1 MSSAGKLLPFVKL
14 FFEIIIKIS
23 FVILGMVLIVYS
35 LNVFKLWGRF
45 DFFVFLSGVLGLL
58 IIILTITFD
67 KIIKIA
73 IKLPKFVKVFGIALL
88 FIGASSFVIVQGII
102 ISNMRGKAS
111 LASNETE
118 YVIVLG
124 CQVVGSL
131 ASVPLIRRVYTAI
144 EYLNNHPDV
153 KVVISG
159 GQGPG
164 EDITEAEA
172 MRRLLA
178 EKGIASDRILIEDRS
193 RNTVQNFRH
202 ADDLYDLKNKNI
214 VVVTT
219 DYHMFRSLGVAR
231 KQGYQNVSGLASR
244 SQITV
249 LPIYLFREYFAVVFY
264 ALTGRI

>member
-1 MSSAGKLLPFVKL
+1 LNGAVSFKWFIKI
-14 FFEIIIKIS
+14 FIEILIKIS
-23 FVILGMVLIVYS
+23 LIIFGLILIFYS

-45 DFFVFLSGVLGLL
+45 DFFVFLSGFLGLLL
-58 IIILTITFD
+58 IIITITFE
-67 KIIKIA
+67 KIIKLVL
-73 IKLPKFVKVFGIALL
+73 KLPKFIIISGIALL
-88 FIGASSFVIVQGII
+88 LIGAVSFIIVQSLII
-102 ISNMRGKAS
+102 NNMRGKTS
-111 LASNETE
+111 QTEPE

-124 CQVVGSL
+124 CQVVGTL
-131 ASVPLIRRVYTAI
+131 ASVPLVRRVYTAI
-144 EYLNNHPDV
+144 DYLNDHPNT
-153 KVVISG
+153 KIVISG

-178 EKGIASDRILIEDRS
+178 EKGISSDRILIESNS
-193 RNTVQNFRH
+193 RNTVQNFIFS
-202 ADDLYDLKNKNI
+202 DDLYNLKEKNI

-219 DYHMFRSLGVAR
+219 DYHMFRSLKVA
-231 KQGYQNVSGLASR
+231 KKLGFKNISCLASK